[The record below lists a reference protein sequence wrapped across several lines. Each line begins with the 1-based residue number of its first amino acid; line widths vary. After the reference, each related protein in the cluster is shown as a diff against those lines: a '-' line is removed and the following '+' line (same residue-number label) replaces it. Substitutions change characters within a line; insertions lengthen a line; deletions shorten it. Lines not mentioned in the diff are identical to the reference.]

1 MILELPSYAGATQM
15 IEIDDLSA
23 AALVGAAGELGT
35 LAALIA
41 IEVEATLFPTPLT
54 AINLNS

>member
-1 MILELPSYAGATQM
+1 M

>member
-1 MILELPSYAGATQM
+1 M

-23 AALVGAAGELGT
+23 AALVGAAGALGT

-41 IEVEATLFPTPLT
+41 IEVDAKLLPTPLT

>member
-1 MILELPSYAGATQM
+1 MLELPSLAGATQM

-23 AALVGAAGELGT
+23 AALVGASGALGT

-41 IEVEATLFPTPLT
+41 IEVDAKLLPTPLT
-54 AINLNS
+54 AIILNS